1 MSVWQDEEINQE
13 YCTEHCLYETM
24 RTSSEAAGRSFLD
37 SAGFIWQRGYKTLFY
52 WFAWN
57 ETRRKMH
64 KKHNPKYILSE
75 WVTLI
80 KFWRSWCVWINSFII
95 WDIPKQSNLL
105 PHVSGHTEPATN
117 RRDVW
122 VKRTKNLS
130 SCPEKF
136 TIVLMFI
143 TVYCGWLQSCCLCI
157 NVFFATGFENQIYF
171 FLFL

>member
-1 MSVWQDEEINQE
+1 MG
-13 YCTEHCLYETM
+13 TEHCLYDKM
-24 RTSSEAAGRSFLD
+24 RTAAERSSMDPAV
-37 SAGFIWQRGYKTLFY
+37 FIWPPIEKVGTKHFVFY

-57 ETRRKMH
+57 ETRWKMH
-64 KKHNPKYILSE
+64 QNHNPKYILSE

-95 WDIPKQSNLL
+95 WDKQSNLL
-105 PHVSGHTEPATN
+105 PHVSGHTEPASN
-117 RRDVW
+117 RRNVW
-122 VKRTKNLS
+122 VERTKNLS

-171 FLFL
+171 FPFL